1 MSSESRSAAST
12 TSTDDATRT
21 SRPRRGYDS
30 MVHRDYKECARR
42 ALEPD
47 GSRPPT
53 AGEEERVR
61 AVADELRVSPH
72 VG

>member
-1 MSSESRSAAST
+1 MSRESRCAAST
-12 TSTDDATRT
+12 TSTDAATRT
-21 SRPRRGYDS
+21 SRAVATIRWYI
-30 MVHRDYKECARR
+30 VITKNARVAR
-42 ALEPD
+42 STH